1 MSTGSVSDMVVG
13 IKNAHVTTR
22 QFGTLPEQPG
32 NGCLKKSNI
41 NCVFLIQG
49 MEAGRGKSFEKEAV
63 ADRFEV
69 TRRVQSLVTSLRCEE
84 RLSRCKGRQ
93 ACCGLLKELVI
104 TTNCFFR
111 FDF

>member
-1 MSTGSVSDMVVG
+1 MGV
-13 IKNAHVTTR
+13 
-22 QFGTLPEQPG
+22 
-32 NGCLKKSNI
+32 
-41 NCVFLIQG
+41 
-49 MEAGRGKSFEKEAV
+49 EKIAV

-69 TRRVQSLVTSLRCEE
+69 TSRVQSPVRRLRREE
-84 RLSRCKGRQ
+84 RLSRCRGRQ